1 MAKKYDLVVATGTY
15 TNKDGQDKT
24 QWLNV
29 GKVLEKQNGGLVIK
43 IDCIPTSVIDR
54 DGNSV
59 AWDGWL
65 QMFEAK
71 PREGQGSAPA
81 KSANRDE
88 PPVDDFLD
96 RDIPFNDP
104 YKFNSLMV

>member
-15 TNKDGQDKT
+15 QKDGQDKT

-71 PREGQGSAPA
+71 PREGQNSAPA
-81 KSANRDE
+81 KSAPADDE
-88 PPVDDFLD
+88 FDSL
-96 RDIPFNDP
+96 PF
-104 YKFNSLMV
+104 

>member
-15 TNKDGQDKT
+15 KKDGQDKT

-54 DGNSV
+54 GGNSV

-81 KSANRDE
+81 KSA
-88 PPVDDFLD
+88 PADDFLD
-96 RDIPFNDP
+96 QEVPF
-104 YKFNSLMV
+104 